1 MVTHLNTQCSQ
12 ARSFRWWQTDQ
23 LSDTTVR
30 VLCSCRVVPPSLG
43 ILLKTRKVSMFH
55 FLAFKDE
62 FLGIGVDMR
71 ELFCIVLIHVNQE
84 VCVFWCKPVW
94 VNPLSSVFLWYAR
107 TRPSLSK
114 GHYPVSTSA
123 TVTEKSDMLCNIK
136 QHIAICP
143 FEKMSKTSLERDICR
158 NAAGRKTQLAAGHHP
173 RLSISSFFIWFQKSN
188 FSLALKNPNK
198 YIFSSSLKNAKC

>member
-1 MVTHLNTQCSQ
+1 MTLVTALCLTLIR
-12 ARSFRWWQTDQ
+12 AGGDR
-23 LSDTTVR
+23 LR

-43 ILLKTRKVSMFH
+43 ILLKTRKVSMIH

-114 GHYPVSTSA
+114 GHYPESTSA

-143 FEKMSKTSLERDICR
+143 FEKMSKTSLERAPATSVATLRGGKPSSLLDI
-158 NAAGRKTQLAAGHHP
+158 APGFP
-173 RLSISSFFIWFQKSN
+173 FQV
-188 FSLALKNPNK
+188 
-198 YIFSSSLKNAKC
+198 FSSGFRKASFLWH